1 MTILFFGKGR
11 CGEEISAYFH
21 TGGTT
26 ALPKLVAHTHRG
38 QLVAAFGGA
47 SMCGY
52 KSTDILTGTL
62 PLFYVAGTIV
72 GGLSA
77 FMAGVEILIMSP
89 AGLRNPNIVS
99 EFWRIV
105 SDHKVT
111 IIAGVPTALGA
122 VLQIPVGD
130 NNISSVRKGF
140 TGAALL
146 PPAIGKSFKELT
158 GGHLYEILGMTEASG
173 LISIDPLNGPGTEG
187 SVGWALPYTRVDI
200 LGLNDDGSLGET
212 CKIGEITVSFQ
223 LMETMYLRLPKQRT
237 KFWSI

>member
-1 MTILFFGKGR
+1 MLPSLIETHITLWGAETAGYAVPINFLLNSESIVELIKASKANILVALGPHPKLDIWEKALEVHKKIPSLQLIRVSPSNENSQKDIIDFNSALKSQPDDHLIFGKAR

-38 QLVAAFGGA
+38 QLVASFGGA

-62 PLFYVAGTIV
+62 PLFHVAGTIV

-77 FMAGVEILIMSP
+77 FMAGLEILIMSP
-89 AGLRNPNIVS
+89 AGLRNPVIVN

-111 IIAGVPTALGA
+111 IIAGVPTALSA
-122 VLQIPVGD
+122 VLQIPVG
-130 NNISSVRKGF
+130 NNLS
-140 TGAALL
+140 
-146 PPAIGKSFKELT
+146 
-158 GGHLYEILGMTEASG
+158 
-173 LISIDPLNGPGTEG
+173 LIHI
-187 SVGWALPYTRVDI
+187 
-200 LGLNDDGSLGET
+200 
-212 CKIGEITVSFQ
+212 
-223 LMETMYLRLPKQRT
+223 
-237 KFWSI
+237 